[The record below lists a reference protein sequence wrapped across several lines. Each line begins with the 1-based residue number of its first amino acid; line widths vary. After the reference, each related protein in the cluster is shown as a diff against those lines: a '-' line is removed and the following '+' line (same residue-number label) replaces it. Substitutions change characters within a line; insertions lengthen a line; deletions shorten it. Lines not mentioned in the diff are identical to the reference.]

1 MSSHHRA
8 RVVMEAAMQ
17 SLSPVKILVV
27 SEAGRQQHELDRALT
42 LLGAAT
48 PELTRDELAG
58 LTIGERDARLLRLRT
73 LMFGP
78 TATGFA
84 QCPQCAD
91 RVEFPIDTAALLH
104 PKELAAVPHEIEVG
118 GTRVRF
124 RLPTSRDLAAVVA
137 APDASHALREM
148 IARCVIELNPP
159 NELPDDIV
167 EALSRAMLEADP
179 QAEITLA
186 FSCPVCGHAWEML
199 FDIVHFF
206 WNEIAD
212 QARRVLR
219 EIDALARAYGW
230 NEHEILSLSPCRR
243 QSYLE
248 LVVA

>member
-1 MSSHHRA
+1 MEQPMQCFSS
-8 RVVMEAAMQ
+8 E
-17 SLSPVKILVV
+17 KILTVW
-27 SEAGRQQHELDRALT
+27 EAGRQQHELDRALT
-42 LLGAAT
+42 LLGAAA

-73 LMFGP
+73 LVFGP

-84 QCPQCAD
+84 QCPQCAE
-91 RVEFPIDTAALLH
+91 RVEFPIDTAVLPQ
-104 PKELAAVPHEIEVG
+104 PKELAAVPHEIGVG
-118 GTRVRF
+118 RTRVRF
-124 RLPTSRDLAAVVA
+124 RLPTSRDLAAAVA
-137 APDASHALREM
+137 APDASQALREM
-148 IARCVIELNPP
+148 IARCVIGLNPP

-167 EALSRAMLEADP
+167 EVLSRAMLEADP

-199 FDIVHFF
+199 FDIALFF

-212 QARRVLR
+212 QARRLLR

-230 NEHEILSLSPCRR
+230 SEREILSLSARRR

-248 LVVA
+248 LVAA